1 MPPEVPR
8 RFYDVVREKYKVK
21 KIIKITTPLIKES
34 IKKLKAGDMVLITGR
49 LITARDLAHKA
60 LYYEFKKKGKLPID
74 LNDQIIYYTGPTPAP
89 KGKIIG
95 SCGPT
100 TSSRMD
106 SFTEAM
112 FEAGAAGVMGKG
124 ERGLEVMEA
133 IKKYET
139 VYFAAPAGCG
149 AYLSKKVKKA
159 CVCLY
164 KELGPEAV
172 FSLEVA
178 DFPAVVAIDYKG
190 NCVYPVR
197 EYPEH
202 VV

>member
-1 MPPEVPR
+1 M
-8 RFYDVVREKYKVK
+8 K
-21 KIIKITTPLIKES
+21 KIIRITTPLIKES
-34 IKKLKAGDMVLITGR
+34 IRKLKAGDMVLITGR

-60 LYYEFKKKGKLPID
+60 LCSELKEKGRLPLD
-74 LNDQIIYYTGPTPAP
+74 LNGQIIYYTGPAPAA
-89 KGKIIG
+89 KGKAVG

-106 SFTEAM
+106 SFTEAL
-112 FEAGAAGVMGKG
+112 FKAGAAAVMGKG
-124 ERGLEVMEA
+124 ERGLEVIEA
-133 IKKYET
+133 IKKYEA

-149 AYLSKKVKKA
+149 AYLSKRVKKA

-172 FSLEVA
+172 FSLEAV

-190 NCVYPVR
+190 NCVYPVL
-197 EYPEH
+197 
-202 VV
+202 